1 MAGLYHTR
9 VLLALMAVLY
19 HTRVLLDL
27 DGCSISYS
35 CPLGLDDGWTFYI
48 ILVSSWTLMAGL
60 YHTHVLLALMAVL
73 YHTRVLLD
81 LDGCSISYSCPLGH

>member
-19 HTRVLLDL
+19 HTRVLCDL

-35 CPLGLDDGWTFYI
+35 CPLG
-48 ILVSSWTLMAGL
+48 
-60 YHTHVLLALMAVL
+60 
-73 YHTRVLLD
+73 
-81 LDGCSISYSCPLGH
+81 P

>member
-27 DGCSISYS
+27 DGWSISYS
-35 CPLGLDDGWTFYI
+35 CPLG
-48 ILVSSWTLMAGL
+48 
-60 YHTHVLLALMAVL
+60 
-73 YHTRVLLD
+73 
-81 LDGCSISYSCPLGH
+81 P

>member
-19 HTRVLLDL
+19 HT
-27 DGCSISYS
+27 CS
-35 CPLGLDDGWTFYI
+35 CG
-48 ILVSSWTLMAGL
+48 SWT
-60 YHTHVLLALMAVL
+60 LMAVL

-81 LDGCSISYSCPLGH
+81 LDGWSISYSCPLGH

>member
-1 MAGLYHTR
+1 M
-9 VLLALMAVLY
+9 
-19 HTRVLLDL
+19 
-27 DGCSISYS
+27 
-35 CPLGLDDGWTFYI
+35 FYI

-81 LDGCSISYSCPLGH
+81 LDGCSISYSCPLGP

>member
-27 DGCSISYS
+27 DGCSISY
-35 CPLGLDDGWTFYI
+35 L
-48 ILVSSWTLMAGL
+48 
-60 YHTHVLLALMAVL
+60 
-73 YHTRVLLD
+73 
-81 LDGCSISYSCPLGH
+81 CPLGH

>member
-19 HTRVLLDL
+19 HTRVLL
-27 DGCSISYS
+27 G
-35 CPLGLDDGWTFYI
+35 
-48 ILVSSWTLMAGL
+48 
-60 YHTHVLLALMAVL
+60 
-73 YHTRVLLD
+73 

>member
-9 VLLALMAVLY
+9 VLLALMVVLY

-35 CPLGLDDGWTFYI
+35 CPLG
-48 ILVSSWTLMAGL
+48 
-60 YHTHVLLALMAVL
+60 
-73 YHTRVLLD
+73 
-81 LDGCSISYSCPLGH
+81 P

>member
-1 MAGLYHTR
+1 MDVLYHTR

-35 CPLGLDDGWTFYI
+35 
-48 ILVSSWTLMAGL
+48 
-60 YHTHVLLALMAVL
+60 
-73 YHTRVLLD
+73 
-81 LDGCSISYSCPLGH
+81 